1 MQLQIFVPMLTYPEA
16 GGREF
21 AANAVSIAARLQAR
35 LHARAINAD
44 MPDVPEALSSLLLEI
59 PQLVRQVEEARRERG
74 VHRLAYLE
82 ERADAAGVDIST
94 SAVVAPIAAFG
105 ETAATQ
111 ARYFDLTLIGW
122 ETGDTASR
130 TVAEAVLFGS
140 GRPLMLLPAGPDV
153 AAFDHVAI
161 AWDGGRVAARAVA
174 DARPFLKRASR
185 VSVLTVVDEKPS
197 ARNEAGERL
206 AASLRE
212 HGLDAQAVPVA
223 AGSSPLAQTLQ
234 RTATRNGCQLL
245 VMGGYGHSRIRDFV
259 LGGATEG
266 VLTSLQMPVLLS
278 H

>member
-1 MQLQIFVPMLTYPEA
+1 MQLQIFVPMVTYPEA
-16 GGREF
+16 SGREF
-21 AANAVSIAARLQAR
+21 AANAVSVAARLQAR
-35 LHARAINAD
+35 LHARIINAD
-44 MPDVPEALSSLLLEI
+44 MPDVPEALSRLLLEI

-74 VHRLAYLE
+74 AHRLAYLE
-82 ERADAAGVDIST
+82 EKADAAGVELST
-94 SAVVAPIAAFG
+94 SAVDAPIAAFG
-105 ETAATQ
+105 GAAATQ
-111 ARYFDLTLIGW
+111 ARYFDLTLVGW

-140 GRPLMLLPAGPDV
+140 GRPVMLLPAEPDV

-174 DARPFLKRASR
+174 DARPILERASR
-185 VSVLTVVDEKPS
+185 VSVLTVVDEKPR
-197 ARNEAGERL
+197 ARNEAGEQL

-212 HGLDAQAVPVA
+212 YGLDAQAVPVA
-223 AGSSPLAQTLQ
+223 TGNAPLAHTLQ
-234 RTATRNGCQLL
+234 QAAIRNGCQLL
-245 VMGGYGHSRIRDFV
+245 VMGGYGHSRIRDFI